1 MIGKHF
7 KILSFR
13 NYKVKIR
20 ANFIYIIRCTKVPIE
35 AQGVVSG
42 PHPEFSKIERS
53 AHFSDKKLCYYSSN
67 VRNYFTFLSY
77 QSEIPKFGYD
87 KSFIDS
93 DIGNPSPTITCSG
106 GEIVSPNSHLN
117 PLLDRADIRCQ
128 LDDSF
133 RGGVGMNT
141 NNIFDEG
148 RPKMSKRLKI

>member
-1 MIGKHF
+1 M
-7 KILSFR
+7 
-13 NYKVKIR
+13 YKSADR
-20 ANFIYIIRCTKVPIE
+20 ST
-35 AQGVVSG
+35 GVVSG

-53 AHFSDKKLCYYSSN
+53 AHFSDKKLCYYSPN

-93 DIGNPSPTITCSG
+93 DIGNPSPTITWFG
-106 GEIVSPNSHLN
+106 GEVVSPNSHLK

-133 RGGVGMNT
+133 GGGVEMNT
-141 NNIFDEG
+141 NNIFVT
-148 RPKMSKRLKI
+148 RRAPKCLNTFEDIENMGTNIS